1 MLSRRNSSSP
11 FHDIQAPPLA
21 PVFSYL
27 APSLHGVTCLAPVG
41 IEFATLPGFCCVLTC
56 ERPLSAGPCDL
67 PWALRLGTHS
77 PRGVSRTSS
86 HSTCLPRPPSAGP
99 PGRFARGECPP
110 RCRACLLCQERRAWC
125 VQHVGT
131 DVAVPA
137 RANSWPEQRLPRWSL
152 RPALLPQRGRRRRRC
167 GT

>member
-1 MLSRRNSSSP
+1 MSIKDRSVRIDSYGQTAINVLMKISLLIRMSYHMDLCPPSP
-11 FHDIQAPPLA
+11 
-21 PVFSYL
+21 
-27 APSLHGVTCLAPVG
+27 
-41 IEFATLPGFCCVLTC
+41 PGLCCVLTC

-110 RCRACLLCQERRAWC
+110 RCWACLLCQERRAWC

-137 RANSWPEQRLPRWSL
+137 RANSWPEQRLPRWSP